1 MYLRQRPRQWTR
13 AHSVV
18 AIACTALIGC
28 SAETDGA
35 IKSSVNS
42 TSALTS
48 AGSLR
53 IGMAYG
59 DTLTWLSD
67 QELAATLTDT
77 VALGAKWIRVDL
89 SWDDIQPDSANA
101 YKWERFDRVANAAEK
116 RGLTLLPIVA
126 YTPPWARPAGCFTD
140 KCAPANADQFATFA
154 GEAASRYQSITT
166 WEIWNEENSQR
177 FWQPQPDP
185 AAYANVLA
193 LTAAS
198 VGKSNPTAK
207 ILIGG
212 LSVTDADKGG
222 IKPQDFVTAVVR
234 SGATRGV
241 DGVGLHLY
249 TYPNLASDKGPW
261 LSPGV
266 DANAGLQSIRDC
278 FTSAGVAEIP
288 VWITEY
294 GAPTGG
300 MPAGSDH
307 VTEIRQAQIA
317 EDAIKTAAA
326 DDGIAALI
334 WYTYRDSGSDPNDP
348 ESYYG
353 LRRADG
359 SKKPAYD
366 ALRQAI
372 ADSPR

>member
-13 AHSVV
+13 AHFLVAT

-28 SAETDGA
+28 SAVTDGA

-48 AGSLR
+48 AGPLR

-59 DTLTWLSD
+59 DPLTWLSD

-101 YKWERFDRVANAAEK
+101 YKWERFDRVANAAHK

-193 LTAAS
+193 LTTAS
-198 VGKSNPTAK
+198 VRKSNPAAK
-207 ILIGG
+207 IFIGG
-212 LSVTDADKGG
+212 LSV
-222 IKPQDFVTAVVR
+222 P
-234 SGATRGV
+234 
-241 DGVGLHLY
+241 
-249 TYPNLASDKGPW
+249 PP
-261 LSPGV
+261 
-266 DANAGLQSIRDC
+266 
-278 FTSAGVAEIP
+278 
-288 VWITEY
+288 
-294 GAPTGG
+294 
-300 MPAGSDH
+300 
-307 VTEIRQAQIA
+307 
-317 EDAIKTAAA
+317 
-326 DDGIAALI
+326 
-334 WYTYRDSGSDPNDP
+334 
-348 ESYYG
+348 
-353 LRRADG
+353 
-359 SKKPAYD
+359 
-366 ALRQAI
+366 
-372 ADSPR
+372 